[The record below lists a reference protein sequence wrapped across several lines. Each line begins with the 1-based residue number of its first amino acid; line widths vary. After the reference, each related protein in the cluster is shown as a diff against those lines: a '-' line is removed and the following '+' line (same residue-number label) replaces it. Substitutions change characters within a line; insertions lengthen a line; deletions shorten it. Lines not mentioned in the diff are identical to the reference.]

1 MFKTNKQNISKY
13 LLSTFLIVGLTT
25 LSIQAWNGLTASP
38 WDKLDYQKWNELVA
52 SVQSGIPSGAVMAF
66 NLTTCPTGWS
76 AYNNAVWRTIIWVGN
91 WAGSN
96 TSLGNTWGEKSA
108 PAISATHNLA
118 VNVTGDIKIA
128 TSVNNPSSNVMSP
141 INWSV
146 LATSPSGA
154 SSAAS
159 IYGPVGTTADITI
172 WPTQHFNSSIS
183 WWITI
188 SWWGTAPDNMQPYV
202 ALLYCV
208 KN

>member
-91 WAGSN
+91 GAGSN
-96 TSLGNTWGEKSA
+96 TSLGNTWWEKSA

-118 VNVTGDIKIA
+118 VNVTWDLKIG
-128 TSVNNPSSNVMSP
+128 SSNTLGSWTL
-141 INWSV
+141 NTWSLLVGEQLVQV
-146 LATSPSGA
+146 LL
-154 SSAAS
+154 
-159 IYGPVGTTADITI
+159 IYML
-172 WPTQHFNSSIS
+172 Q
-183 WWITI
+183 
-188 SWWGTAPDNMQPYV
+188 QEQ
-202 ALLYCV
+202 LLI
-208 KN
+208 

>member
-91 WAGSN
+91 GAGSN
-96 TSLGNTWGEKSA
+96 TSLGNTWWEKSA

-118 VNVTGDIKIA
+118 VNVTWDLKIG
-128 TSVNNPSSNVMSP
+128 SSNTLGSWTL
-141 INWSV
+141 NTWSLLV
-146 LATSPSGA
+146 GGATGPGA
-154 SSAAS
+154 AN
-159 IYGPVGTTADITI
+159 IYAPAGTTADITI